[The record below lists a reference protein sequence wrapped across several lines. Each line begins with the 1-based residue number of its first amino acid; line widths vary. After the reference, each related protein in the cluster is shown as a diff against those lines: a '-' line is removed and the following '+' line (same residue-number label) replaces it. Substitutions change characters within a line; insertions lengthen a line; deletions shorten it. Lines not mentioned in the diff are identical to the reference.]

1 MSTSLLYHSFGIRDH
16 AYVRTEYREGATL
29 FHVAP
34 KADAL
39 RCPACRSRAVIRKGV
54 VPRLLRALPI
64 GHRPTWIRVPVQ
76 RVGCK
81 SCGVIRQ
88 IELRFADPRRSY
100 TRPFARLVLDLCQV
114 MAMTEVARFLGV
126 AWDVVKGILKVHLA
140 THFAR
145 PRLKDVR
152 RIAIDEISASKG
164 HRYLTVVIDLD
175 RGRVLFVGEGK
186 GVEALKPFWRRLKA
200 SKARI
205 EAVAI
210 DMSSAYQRAV
220 GENLPEA
227 TVVFDRFHVVKLFND
242 KLSDF
247 RRQLYHQ
254 LPNKEQ
260 RQVLKGSRWLL
271 LKNPGNL
278 DSNRDE
284 QQRLRQALELNEPL
298 AIAYYLK
305 EDLRRFWDQP
315 TQSAGIGFLLDW
327 IERAQASGI
336 RMLERFAQ
344 TLIQHWQGLIAYF
357 EHPIST
363 GPLEGLN
370 NKIKT
375 LKRQAYGF
383 RDMEFFKLRIQAVHQ
398 ARYAFTG

>member
-16 AYVRTEYREGATL
+16 AYVRTEYRGGSTI

-34 KADAL
+34 KDDAL
-39 RCPACRSRAVIRKGV
+39 RCPACRSRAVVRKGV
-54 VPRLLRALPI
+54 IPRFLRGLPI
-64 GHRPTWIRVPVQ
+64 GQRPTWIRMPVQ

-81 SCGVIRQ
+81 DCGVIRQ
-88 IELRFADPRRSY
+88 IDLQCADAHRSY
-100 TRPFARLVLDLCQV
+100 TRAFGKLVLDLYRVLPMQ
-114 MAMTEVARFLGV
+114 EVARFLGV
-126 AWDVVKGILKVHLA
+126 SWDLVKGLAKEHL
-140 THFAR
+140 TRHYNR
-145 PRLKDVR
+145 PRLKGVR
-152 RIAIDEISASKG
+152 RLAIDEISIGKG

-175 RGRVLFVGEGK
+175 RGRVLFVGDGK
-186 GVEALKPFWRRLKA
+186 GADALQPFWRRLKA
-200 SKARI
+200 AKAQI

-210 DMSSAYQRAV
+210 DMSPAYQRAV
-220 GENLPEA
+220 AENLPKA
-227 TVVFDRFHVVKLFND
+227 AVVFDRFHVVKLFNE
-242 KLSDF
+242 KLTNL

-254 LPNKEQ
+254 LPDEEQ
-260 RQVLKGSRWLL
+260 REALKGSRWLL

-284 QQRLRQALELNEPL
+284 QERLRKALTLNEPL
-298 AIAYYLK
+298 AKAYYLK

-315 TQSAGIGFLLDW
+315 TQAAGIGFLLDW
-327 IERAQASGI
+327 IERAQASGV

-344 TLIQHWQGLIAYF
+344 TLIQHWRGLIAYF
-357 EHPIST
+357 DHPIST

-383 RDMEFFKLRIQAVHQ
+383 RDMEFFKLRIKAVHE